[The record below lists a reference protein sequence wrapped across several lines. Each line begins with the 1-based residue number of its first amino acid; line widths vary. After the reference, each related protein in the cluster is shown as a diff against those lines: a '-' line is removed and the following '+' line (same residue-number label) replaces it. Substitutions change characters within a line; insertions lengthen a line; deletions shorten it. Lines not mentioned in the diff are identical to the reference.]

1 MMEFE
6 KELHDLFLIQQVY
19 GTLFSLINKL
29 QISGDHYLGDLTSR
43 QFMTIAALLHLPE
56 DEATINQIARKL
68 GTSKQNANR
77 MIAGMEQSG
86 YLMVT
91 PSKKDK
97 RAANVHLTPAGKETV
112 IQCSE
117 QMIIFMADA
126 FRNLNTSDLETLW
139 SILKKLYAFDGNK
152 QDGFEEIST
161 AITVDKEME
170 AALLKTFAERR
181 NRK

>member
-1 MMEFE
+1 MKFD

-29 QISGDHYLGDLTSR
+29 QISGDQYLDGLTSR

-77 MIAGMEQSG
+77 MIGGLEKSG
-86 YLMVT
+86 YLTVT
-91 PSKKDK
+91 PSAKDK
-97 RAANVHLTPAGKETV
+97 RAANVCLTPAGRERV
-112 IQCSE
+112 IGCSG
-117 QMIIFMADA
+117 QMILFMADA
-126 FRNLNTSDLETLW
+126 FRNLDTSDLEILW
-139 SILKKLYAFDGNK
+139 SILKKLYAFDGNE

-161 AITVDKEME
+161 AVTADKKTE
-170 AALLKTFAERR
+170 AALLKTFSDRR
-181 NRK
+181 NRD